1 MFKKWKKNKSI
12 VSKIG
17 ISINTKKVEKPFN
30 YDGELLHH
38 GVNDMKID
46 DVKRIISENHIKMD
60 FIRINDKYLMPGTFY
75 LYYDES
81 SLNWAAFHYD
91 REQNADLF
99 FMTEDA
105 ACRNFLKLIF
115 SSPEN
120 FADYSLKEAIGN
132 RLHRRILF

>member
-1 MFKKWKKNKSI
+1 
-12 VSKIG
+12 
-17 ISINTKKVEKPFN
+17 
-30 YDGELLHH
+30 
-38 GVNDMKID
+38 MKID

-60 FIRINDKYLMPGTFY
+60 FIRINDKYLIPGIFY

-91 REQNADLF
+91 REQNADRF

-120 FADYSLKEAIGN
+120 FADYSLKDYWTIKERGKKLIKKYLEN
-132 RLHRRILF
+132 SIT